1 MQTAT
6 QTTGELRVLVRGTYD
21 LQKLRI
27 QMGNRIVGN
36 FKVKLGQ
43 EPSESEDV
51 LEEDAKE
58 LLKMIRTSYDLITDG
73 VIENLPTRKK
83 FKAQG
88 VISTYTELVLV
99 SAYISIE
106 RDEKRHFARFE
117 SVLEDYPIWNAWLR
131 GVIGIGPSMGGV
143 IIRELDPHSAK
154 YPSSFW
160 AYAGLDVAEDGQGRS
175 RRKEHLVERE
185 YVNKKGEKDTR
196 MSITFNP
203 WLKTKLMGVLA
214 ASFIKTSRFHTI
226 QQLDAMQSMT
236 KAQRK
241 KVKPE
246 GEYKSPYTKIYYEYK
261 HRLESN
267 PAHDEKT
274 KGHRNNMAL
283 RYMIKIFLID
293 LHREW
298 RALEGLPPSVTYAE
312 AKLEMSHTEHETHNE
327 IASQIIK

>member
-1 MQTAT
+1 MEEVTRT
-6 QTTGELRVLVRGTYD
+6 SSELRVLVRGTYD

-43 EPSESEDV
+43 EPSASEDV
-51 LEEDAKE
+51 LEKDAQK
-58 LLKMIRTSYDLITDG
+58 LLDKIRKSFDLITDG
-73 VIENLPTRKK
+73 VIENLPTRKQ
-83 FKAQG
+83 FKGEG

-99 SAYISIE
+99 SSYISIE
-106 RDEKRHFARFE
+106 HDEKRHFARFE
-117 SVLEDYPIWNAWLR
+117 SVLEDYPIWNAWLKDVR
-131 GVIGIGPSMGGV
+131 GIGPSMGGV
-143 IIRELDPHSAK
+143 LISELNPHWAK

-160 AYAGLDVAEDGQGRS
+160 SYAGLDVAEDGKGRS

-185 YVNKKGEKDTR
+185 YVDKDGKDATR

-214 ASFIKTSRFHTI
+214 PSFLKTSRFYTAD
-226 QQLDAMQSMT
+226 QDVAMEKMT
-236 KAQRK
+236 KAKRK
-241 KVKPE
+241 KTKPE
-246 GEYKSPYTKIYYEYK
+246 GAYKSPYTALYYDYK

-267 PAHDEKT
+267 PAHEEKS

-283 RYMIKIFLID
+283 RYMIKMFLVD

-298 RALEGLPPSVTYAE
+298 RALEGLPTSKPYSE
-312 AKLEMSHTEHETHNE
+312 AKLDMSHH
-327 IASQIIK
+327 K